1 MQMGVFKVEMAA
13 TAPASVRRVVATP
26 TLDKLQRE
34 VEATTRHKL
43 RSSRSRGGSAARRTH
58 NKHVN
63 APPLTP
69 LSQVP
74 EHASVHAPPATASS
88 RGLHQHNPQHLPRL
102 GTSSSLQSLAS
113 SWKPPPTGA
122 TTATGRSMATVSS
135 HAPAIHTCAMLTHC
149 HFTVLVYP
157 SPSTIQVQLRRHHHD
172 AL

>member
-1 MQMGVFKVEMAA
+1 MNLGVFKVEMAA

-43 RSSRSRGGSAARRTH
+43 RSSRSRGGSAARRAH

-74 EHASVHAPPATASS
+74 EHASVHAPATALS

-135 HAPAIHTCAMLTHC
+135 HAPASHTCNAHAL
-149 HFTVLVYP
+149 P
-157 SPSTIQVQLRRHHHD
+157 SSLYSTIQVQLRRHHHD